1 MNVLPENFPS
11 PDSLRHADL
20 PKPKPDL
27 QAYDRE
33 RRLALLTSPRRLL
46 NYLRFRWA
54 ARRPNISHWPIK
66 LDIENVSRCNFACT
80 MCQVSDWPGRQRAGD
95 MPLVDFQSVIDGQ
108 PGLVEIKIQGMGEP
122 TMQGDAFFDMIRYAR
137 RKHIWVRT
145 TTNASLLHLNDNYAK
160 LIDSGVNDVQVSLDG
175 ATAATYE
182 GIRRGGKFDRVIQ
195 NCRLLND
202 YAGKK
207 GNVGIQMW
215 VVVQRTNLEE
225 LEALVDLAGDL
236 GFGRLTFALDLN
248 DWGQDVWRD
257 TNGQVAVEHLVD
269 TKRAFA
275 LVEQGRA
282 RGIAVGFWTNTTK
295 YSARKPET
303 LCPWPF
309 ERAYVSSDMRIV
321 PCCMIGNPDVADL
334 GDAATFESNWF
345 GQSYADFRQAH
356 LDGRVPRVCQGCYEG
371 EGHARQ

>member
-1 MNVLPENFPS
+1 MNVLLENFS
-11 PDSLRHADL
+11 NSDSLRLADL
-20 PKPKPDL
+20 PTPKPDL

-54 ARRPNISHWPIK
+54 ARRPHISHWPIK

-95 MPLVDFQSVIDGQ
+95 MSLADFQSIIDGQ
-108 PGLVEIKIQGMGEP
+108 PGLIEVKIQGMGEP

-145 TTNASLLHLNDNYAK
+145 TTNASLLHLNDNFTK
-160 LIDSGVNDVQVSLDG
+160 LIDSGVNDIQVSLDG
-175 ATAATYE
+175 ATVATYE
-182 GIRRGGKFDRVIQ
+182 AIRRGGKFDRVIQ
-195 NCRLLND
+195 NCHLLND
-202 YAGKK
+202 YAREN

-215 VVVQRTNLEE
+215 VVVQRTNLAE

-248 DWGQDVWRD
+248 DWGQDAWRD
-257 TNGQVAVEHLVD
+257 ANGQVAVEHLVD
-269 TKRAFA
+269 TARALA
-275 LVEQGRA
+275 LVKQGEA
-282 RGIAVGFWTNTTK
+282 SGIAISFWTNTTK
-295 YSARKPET
+295 YSTRKPET

-321 PCCMIGNPDVADL
+321 PCCMIGNPSVADL
-334 GDAATFESNWF
+334 GDAAAFESSWF

-356 LDGRVPRVCQGCYEG
+356 LDGNIPRPCQGCYEVSP
-371 EGHARQ
+371 

>member
-1 MNVLPENFPS
+1 MNVLPENLPN
-11 PDSLRHADL
+11 PDSLRLADL
-20 PKPKPDL
+20 PTPKPDL

-33 RRLALLTSPRRLL
+33 RRLALITSPRRLL
-46 NYLRFRWA
+46 NYLRYRLA
-54 ARRPNISHWPIK
+54 TRRPNISHWPIK

-80 MCQVSDWPGRQRAGD
+80 MCQVSDWPGRKRADD
-95 MPLVDFQSVIDGQ
+95 MSLADFKAILDGQ

-122 TMQGDAFFDMIRYAR
+122 TMQGDDFFEMIRYAR

-175 ATAATYE
+175 AHAETYE
-182 GIRRGGKFDRVIQ
+182 AIRRGGKFDRVTQ

-202 YAGKK
+202 YAREN
-207 GNVGIQMW
+207 GNAGIQMW
-215 VVVQRTNLEE
+215 VVVQRTNLAE

-236 GFGRLTFALDLN
+236 GFKRLTFALDLN
-248 DWGQDVWRD
+248 DWGQDSWREA
-257 TNGQVAVEHLVD
+257 NGQAAVNHMVEMN
-269 TKRAFA
+269 RALA
-275 LVEQGRA
+275 LVAQGRA
-282 RGIAVGFWTNTTK
+282 LGIAVGFWANTTK
-295 YSARKPET
+295 YSAAQPET

-334 GDAATFESNWF
+334 GDASSFESRWF
-345 GQSYADFRQAH
+345 GKGYADFRQAH
-356 LDGRVPRVCQGCYEG
+356 LEGRIPRVCRGCYAEAG
-371 EGHARQ
+371 RAQH

>member
-1 MNVLPENFPS
+1 LNVLPENLSS

-20 PKPKPDL
+20 PTPKPNL

-33 RRLALLTSPRRLL
+33 RRLALLSSPRRLL
-46 NYLRFRWA
+46 NYLRFRLA
-54 ARRPNISHWPIK
+54 IRRPNISHWPIK

-80 MCQVSDWPGRQRAGD
+80 MCQVSDWPGRQRAED
-95 MPLVDFQSVIDGQ
+95 MSLVDFQSIIDGQ

-145 TTNASLLHLNDNYAK
+145 TTNASLLHLNDNHAK

-182 GIRRGGKFDRVIQ
+182 AIRRGGKFDRVTQ

-202 YAGKK
+202 YAREK

-215 VVVQRTNLEE
+215 VVVQRTNLAE
-225 LEALVDLAGDL
+225 LEALVDLASKL
-236 GFGRLTFALDLN
+236 RFGRLTFALDLN
-248 DWGQDVWRD
+248 DWGQDAWRD
-257 TNGQVAVEHLVD
+257 ANSQLAAEHLVD
-269 TKRAFA
+269 TARAFE

-282 RGIAVGFWTNTTK
+282 SGIAVGFWTNTTK

-303 LCPWPF
+303 ICSWPF
-309 ERAYVSSDMRIV
+309 ERAYVSSDMRVV

-334 GDAATFESNWF
+334 GDANAFESNWF
-345 GQSYADFRQAH
+345 GQSYADFRQSH
-356 LDGRVPRVCQGCYEG
+356 LDGNIPRACQGCYE
-371 EGHARQ
+371 EKL